1 VPGSRLLSTAVSV
14 WYTAV
19 LKRSRSAIRASAR
32 VTGTGFL
39 AGRLG
44 HWSRHWHHDDP
55 CMSLL
60 IIGEDTDDRI
70 GGALCDTPLGV
81 SQSVNSFLWWPI
93 VFYAL
98 LYELLCGLLYELLE

>member
-1 VPGSRLLSTAVSV
+1 
-14 WYTAV
+14 
-19 LKRSRSAIRASAR
+19 
-32 VTGTGFL
+32 
-39 AGRLG
+39 
-44 HWSRHWHHDDP
+44 
-55 CMSLL
+55 MSLL